1 MGVWS
6 REIITISLL
15 LIVIAVIGF
24 VSGHFV
30 PLMFML
36 MFGFISYQVVQIS
49 RFERWIRSGGK
60 GKYPKAKG
68 IWEEIYYHIYRDKKN
83 EKKRKKKLGKMID
96 QFRKSTEAL
105 PDAAVVLGLNDEIE
119 WVNKIARE
127 VLGLNQT
134 DKGQRIPNLIRFPEF
149 IRYLKSGDFA
159 EAITLPSPVDKSII
173 LTVRVIPYGEG
184 LRLLLAQDVTQL
196 KKMETMRKD
205 FVANV
210 SHELRTPLTV
220 LKGYLETLQ
229 DMNDGSSPLLT
240 SSFEQMYSQTERMQH
255 LVDDLL
261 LLTRLETQQKKSH
274 CVDIP
279 SMLNQICKEGD
290 AIESNSKRRIE
301 LSVETDAHLIGDEQ
315 ELRSAFTNL
324 LGNALKYSPE
334 DSLVKVRWYKSGDAV
349 MLAVQDQGEGI
360 AAFDIPRV
368 TERFYRCEI
377 KRDKKVC
384 GTGLGLA
391 IVKHVLLRHD
401 ARLQIASQVGKGSCF
416 SCHFPSSKIC
426 K

>member
-1 MGVWS
+1 MGIWQK
-6 REIITISLL
+6 ELITFILL
-15 LIVIAVIGF
+15 FLVIAIVGAF
-24 VSGHFV
+24 TGLFW
-30 PLMFML
+30 PLMFAL
-36 MFGFISYQVVQIS
+36 VLLQFSYQIIQTT
-49 RFERWIRSGGK
+49 RFEKWIRTGGK
-60 GKYPKAKG
+60 GKYPKASG
-68 IWEEIYYHIYRDKKN
+68 IWEEIYYHIYRSKKN

-105 PDAAVVLGLNDEIE
+105 PDAAVVLGANNEIE
-119 WVNKIARE
+119 WVNKVARE
-127 VLGLNQT
+127 VLGLKQT

-149 IRYLKSGDFA
+149 IRYLNSGHFA
-159 EAITLPSPVDKSII
+159 EAITLPSPVDKGMT
-173 LTVRVIPYGEG
+173 LTVRIIPYGEG

-196 KKMETMRKD
+196 KKMELMRKD

-229 DMNDGSSPLLT
+229 DTTDDSSPFLQN
-240 SSFEQMYSQTERMQH
+240 SYQQMLGQTERMQH

-279 SMLNQICKEGD
+279 SMLKQICGEGD
-290 AIESNSKRRIE
+290 ALNSNPGRIE
-301 LSVETDAHLIGDEQ
+301 LNLVSEVFILGDEQ

-324 LGNALKYSPE
+324 LSNALKYSAE
-334 DSLVKVRWYKSGDAV
+334 NTLVKVRWYQSHDAIILSV
-349 MLAVQDQGEGI
+349 TDQGEGI
-360 AAFDIPRV
+360 AMLDIPRV
-368 TERFYRCEI
+368 TERFYRCEV
-377 KRDKKVC
+377 KRAQKVS

-401 ARLQIASQVGKGSCF
+401 ARLNITSQLGKGSCF
-416 SCHFPSSKIC
+416 SCRFPLARIC
-426 K
+426 Q